1 MSEAEMQS
9 LFNQFGKDNVEVIP
23 PPPGPPIKAKLV
35 EDKKENVQ
43 SPTLRATLTET
54 TGPDESAMESFDGDT
69 SNEVSSLCDMSGVS
83 FLHSSESSN
92 GPGPIGNDSMD
103 QVFFAEKINE
113 SQVVN
118 VSTSTSADGSVIS
131 YEVREASNPPGME
144 I

>member
-1 MSEAEMQS
+1 MSQKTAALKICDFGVYIFIFVDFREKSSVSWKPKDLKINSKLMA
-9 LFNQFGKDNVEVIP
+9 LFHWEQLYRAKDQFPK
-23 PPPGPPIKAKLV
+23 KLV
-35 EDKKENVQ
+35 LCLVNII
-43 SPTLRATLTET
+43 L
-54 TGPDESAMESFDGDT
+54 SFAPRGT
-69 SNEVSSLCDMSGVS
+69 QYS
-83 FLHSSESSN
+83 HSSESSN

-118 VSTSTSADGSVIS
+118 VSTSTSTDGSVIS

>member
-1 MSEAEMQS
+1 
-9 LFNQFGKDNVEVIP
+9 
-23 PPPGPPIKAKLV
+23 
-35 EDKKENVQ
+35 
-43 SPTLRATLTET
+43 
-54 TGPDESAMESFDGDT
+54 
-69 SNEVSSLCDMSGVS
+69 MSGVS
-83 FLHSSESSN
+83 FLQSSESSD

-118 VSTSTSADGSVIS
+118 VSTSTSTDGSVIS